1 MEPGQEP
8 AEIVADLSQKPHR
21 ILVSIQNRGGTVKKS
36 LITDDTDIGSSLTN
50 YHLTNLMG
58 AGLVK
63 RTDEDEH
70 DGIPREGYT
79 YQITDKGEEVLEV
92 ALEDYETTPVES
104 RDIRRRFEKLE
115 TRTESLE
122 QQNQKLVEKVD
133 ELTEENERF
142 EGRIEE
148 LTEENERLEG
158 RIDDMRDANSK
169 LWEDVQGLK

>member
-1 MEPGQEP
+1 MGPGQEP
-8 AEIVADLSQKPHR
+8 AEIVKDLSRKPHR
-21 ILVSIQNRGGTVKKS
+21 ILISIQNRGGTVKKS
-36 LITDDTDIGSSLTN
+36 LITDDTDIGSSLAN

-79 YQITDKGEEVLEV
+79 YQITEKGEEVLKV

-115 TRTESLE
+115 ARTESLE
-122 QQNQKLVEKVD
+122 QQNQKLVEKV
-133 ELTEENERF
+133 
-142 EGRIEE
+142 GK

-158 RIDDMRDANSK
+158 RIDNMRDANSK
-169 LWEDVQGLK
+169 LWEDVQSLK